1 MRLNLNSFFYLFL
14 FALCGSP
21 ILVDAQTANEQVP
34 PYPSE
39 VFFGTNMGYFPG
51 WTDEDLATIS
61 KGDPAKGV
69 EGIGTETLRPALF
82 GHFLEQWGYDARI
95 AAFKYYQSIGI
106 KDIVCFIGEPSK
118 EQRETKVY
126 CPDVGPSN
134 HYKDLYEPIWDNGEN
149 GTPVNENNDFALYV
163 YKTVS
168 LYKDYVKIWEIWNEP
183 DLADRDFK
191 GHSMAPPGTS
201 GSWWDNNP
209 DPCEYKMR
217 APVFHYIRTLRIA
230 YEVIKRVQPDA
241 LVATGGVGYPSFVD
255 AMCRNTDNPDEG
267 KVTAEYPLGGGA
279 YFDVL
284 SFHCYPHIDG
294 SLKKWNMSK
303 FRHDLFRHTDKAA
316 QGVVDAKYR
325 FDKVLKSYGYNG
337 QKYPEKHWILT
348 EVNIPRIPLNNQ
360 LGSDEAQRNFII
372 KSVVLSK
379 RENIRQYHIYNL
391 AEASPH
397 DMQVNL
403 TEFNA
408 MGVYQSLLDI
418 PKYEMKLTE
427 GGLAYKTTAQLLGG
441 MYFDFDKTANLGLD
455 NSMDGGV
462 FSDELGRSVIVVWA
476 KTSIDN
482 SEEANGTFKRKGEWM
497 TQDLV
502 LANWDYAK
510 TKELSPIQTDEIK
523 LTGAPVFIFMPDA
536 KNVMSPSKAIDI
548 IQGVGDSKVTVNYN
562 IKQDGFA
569 DIDLINS
576 SGKRI
581 RTILD
586 QEEVRMGTYNVQ
598 FSKKGIKPGV
608 YFVRMIIG
616 QKMSSEKIVIQ

>member
-1 MRLNLNSFFYLFL
+1 MSFKIKLSFYYLF
-14 FALCGSP
+14 FFGYSS
-21 ILVDAQTANEQVP
+21 VFSQTKTANDYVP
-34 PYPSE
+34 PYQSE

-61 KGDPAKGV
+61 KGDPRKGV
-69 EGIGTETLRPALF
+69 EGIGSETLRPALF

-106 KDIVCFIGEPSK
+106 QDIVCFIGEPSK

-134 HYKDLYEPIWDNGEN
+134 HYRNLYEPIWDDGQN
-149 GTPVNENNDFALYV
+149 GTPVNEGNDFALYV

-191 GHSMAPPGTS
+191 GHSLAPPGTS
-201 GSWWDNNP
+201 GNWWDNNP

-230 YEVIKRVQPDA
+230 YEVIKKIHPEG
-241 LVATGGVGYPSFVD
+241 LVATGGVGYPSFID
-255 AMCRNTDNPDEG
+255 AVCRNTDNPENGSANKD
-267 KVTAEYPLGGGA
+267 YPLGGGA

-303 FRHDLFRHTDKAA
+303 FKHDLFRHTDKAA
-316 QGVVDAKYR
+316 QGVVDAKNR
-325 FDKVLKSYGYNG
+325 FETVLNRHGYNEK
-337 QKYPEKHWILT
+337 QFPEKHWILT

-372 KSVVLSK
+372 KSMIMSK
-379 RENIRQYHIYNL
+379 RENIKQYHIYNL

-408 MGVYQSLLDI
+408 MGVYSSLLDV
-418 PKYEMKLTE
+418 PKYQMKLTD
-427 GGLAYKTTAQLLGG
+427 GGVAYKTTAQLLGG
-441 MYFDFDKTANLGLD
+441 MYFDHDKTAALHL
-455 NSMDGGV
+455 SEKIDGGV
-462 FSDELGRSVIVVWA
+462 FSDNLGRSILVIWA

-482 SEEANGTFKRKGEWM
+482 SEKANATFSLNDEWNRK
-497 TQDLV
+497 DLV
-502 LANWDYAK
+502 VANWEYGK
-510 TKELSPIQTDEIK
+510 TKKVSPAKSNEIELTGSPIFLFEPET
-523 LTGAPVFIFMPDA
+523 
-536 KNVMSPSKAIDI
+536 KNIVSPNKTLDI
-548 IQGVGDSKVTVNYN
+548 VQMVNSPEVTVIYN
-562 IKQDGFA
+562 INNGGFI
-569 DIDLINS
+569 DIDLINK

-581 RTILD
+581 KRILD
-586 QEEVRMGTYNVQ
+586 QKEVSSGAYNVQ
-598 FSKKGIKPGV
+598 FSKKGISPGV
-608 YFVRMIIG
+608 YFVRLIKAGDIHL
-616 QKMSSEKIVIQ
+616 EKIVIQ